1 MGEIPDRRSA
11 TGTRPWRLS
20 AFVNETIARARTAA
34 VPFKVGEVV
43 VVDDPFNGRKEGLVA
58 VKNGTLVGLQ
68 TADRIFFYD
77 HRQLRRPD

>member
-1 MGEIPDRRSA
+1 MGEIPARRSA
-11 TGTRPWRLS
+11 SNTRPWRLS

-43 VVDDPFNGRKEGLVA
+43 VVDDPFNGRREGQVA

-68 TADRIFFYD
+68 TADHIFFYD